1 MHKEKAKISCLKFQK
16 QEQIIKD
23 ITEKINQA
31 KRVEEKAGFAQDLQK
46 EAGELLSCQGY
57 DTKKLDCK
65 NCHFIAILRKKATD
79 LILRAKKL
87 I

>member
-1 MHKEKAKISCLKFQK
+1 MHKENAKIICLKFQK
-16 QEQIIKD
+16 QEQIIEV

-31 KRVEEKAGFAQDLQK
+31 KRVEEKAGFAQNLQK
-46 EAGELLSCQGY
+46 ETGELLSCQEY

-65 NCHFIAILRKKATD
+65 NCHFIAILRKKGTD